1 MPAPTLKALCESIVR
16 RRSLVRRGLFFDTA
30 PALASAPPVAEARTA
45 PPDEERDRLF
55 VRSEFVCVK
64 SIFTPP

>member
-16 RRSLVRRGLFFDTA
+16 RRSLVRRGLLFDTA
-30 PALASAPPVAEARTA
+30 PALASA